1 MTDKAGHATSE
12 PRVRCEVTPGVPRS
26 ARPARA
32 VHVVLPLD
40 WAQAVRRLQQLHNE
54 GYSLVR
60 LTHDEQGQVRIEPQ

>member
-1 MTDKAGHATSE
+1 MSE
-12 PRVRCEVTPGVPRS
+12 PRVRYEVTLGDPQRDQV
-26 ARPARA
+26 RPARA
-32 VHVVLPLD
+32 VYVVLPLD